1 MKTRFLFLWLGL
13 SVGLLLPILHG
24 CKSKRAPDTQQ
35 TRTLGHNLQGAQ
47 TDIGEASDVIDDTV
61 KDTPQQPA
69 VNVQTSRIREAL
81 KAAPASEIIAALE
94 GYISENS
101 ALKKEN
107 LTLKKKVQDAAD
119 SVWRTVQ
126 LWGSGALY
134 FVAIGAL
141 VLAAFR
147 AKAAIATG
155 AAIVEGIKSTMTL
168 VTLSATCFTVAR
180 FMAAWWFWYACAGII
195 LAFLAYVGYLA
206 VMERKGKAAVN
217 ALTPIRKALDKAYD
231 DAAPDVQQDLQARVF
246 DPIAEEMKKAK
257 PGARKFLH
265 INRAEQP
272 A

>member
-1 MKTRFLFLWLGL
+1 MGILAA
-13 SVGLLLPILHG
+13 VLPG
-24 CKSKRAPDTQQ
+24 CKSKPAPDKQHA
-35 TRTLGHNLQGAQ
+35 RDLGHEQEAAQ
-47 TDIGEASDVIDDTV
+47 TTIADAADVIDDTV

-69 VNVQTSRIREAL
+69 VNGQTSRIREAL
-81 KAAPASEIIAALE
+81 KGAPAAEIIAALE
-94 GYISENS
+94 GYISENA

-107 LTLKKKVQDAAD
+107 LSLKKKVQDAAD

-155 AAIVEGIKSTMTL
+155 AAIIEGIKSTMTL

-206 VMERKGKAAVN
+206 IMERKGKAALN

-231 DAAPDVQQDLQARVF
+231 DAAPDVQKDLQARIF
-246 DPIAEEMKKAK
+246 DPIAEEMKTAK